1 MYDLM
6 SFVARGKIRRKVL
19 ENLIKPRTP
28 TSLSKIIQTHRPTT
42 SRAILALEKK
52 GLVSCI
58 TPNERMG
65 RFYQITDL
73 GKKVLEELK

>member
-1 MYDLM
+1 MHDLM

-28 TSLSKIIQTHRPTT
+28 ASLSKIIQTHRPTT
-42 SRAILALEKK
+42 SRAILALKKK

-58 TPNERMG
+58 TPNEKMG

-73 GKKVLEELK
+73 GKKVLRKLK